1 MTDDTKTIQFPEGFE
16 RSIRN
21 RLGLGQVQQVDIRS
35 VLELAQVHKYLWD
48 SYGTGH
54 WAFSSAGIYRIYT
67 GDCKSGWYTQ
77 NFDLGVD
84 QEGMVTHIVEC
95 RDYPPDFG
103 IGDFL
108 ASIFKFGTKD
118 DEIKDLAESDSKKIV
133 EFPHGKE
140 RKIRE
145 VIGLADS
152 NYFHRSDILT
162 LAKFHGYQ
170 EDSGGSKT
178 GHLFRIHPSSSEQD
192 AFKPRLDLA
201 IDSEEA
207 VRSIVAIR

>member
-1 MTDDTKTIQFPEGFE
+1 MTIRRNEIQFPEGFE

-21 RLGLGQVQQVDIRS
+21 RLGLGQVQQVDIKS
-35 VLELAQVHKYLWD
+35 MLELAKVHKYLWD
-48 SYGTGH
+48 SFGSRH
-54 WAFSSAGIYRIYT
+54 WAFSSAEMYSIYT

-95 RDYPPDFG
+95 RGYPPDVG
-103 IGDFL
+103 IGDFF

-118 DEIKDLAESDSKKIV
+118 DEIKDFAESDSKTII
-133 EFPHGKE
+133 EFPNGKE
-140 RKIRE
+140 KKIRE

-170 EDSGGSKT
+170 EDSSGSKT
-178 GHLFRIHPSSSEQD
+178 SDLFRISPS
-192 AFKPRLDLA
+192 FGTRKGRKPCLEVVLDN
-201 IDSEEA
+201 DEA
-207 VRSIVAIR
+207 VKSIVAIK